1 MFNKTSFN
9 RVKFQ
14 DQQLDD
20 YVLENSVLKSK
31 LQSKIDALSIMSR
44 ELDKSSME
52 RDRYKVLVEQLMCK
66 KTVPL
71 RSSSESSNTVY
82 RLTPTNTISG
92 GEMLAKTQD
101 HNNMLKLEVETLKSK
116 LEEATGDIIAL
127 RKQLQKRESV
137 NDLTNGNKKLSTIF
151 SYSNNDYEQLVNEL
165 EKIQKK
171 YQQIQL
177 DYRATLDEKE
187 ELVSDRDYYKNKV
200 QRLNHQISYILTN
213 RSKVQDSNEID
224 PPKPIVDIDALVTEN
239 KYLHERITQ
248 LQVEKEIVKRTLT
261 KYKTLLDN
269 RNKNYSLHIKKGF
282 ADVMTQKQVRE
293 FLDNINSKTGMKQ
306 NSAAELKSLCLGLFE
321 ALNDKSVALQHQ
333 RKTNQILAN
342 RITELEK
349 TLESWCNGQKYI
361 PIFPS
366 QMLMDEFLTDSER
379 SVKTNYSK
387 DKEKSHENGENNMNK
402 YSDSDDDMNK
412 DNSDGSSADLRKNYD
427 DYDDCQQNGENRCI
441 SKTVLPQ
448 ELEELVKEA
457 LAELKPSN

>member
-1 MFNKTSFN
+1 MFSKASFNK
-9 RVKFQ
+9 VKFQ

-20 YVLENSVLKSK
+20 YILENSVLKSK

-52 RDRYKVLVEQLMCK
+52 RDRYKLLVEQLMST
-66 KTVPL
+66 KTISL
-71 RSSSESSNTVY
+71 KSYADSSSIAY

-101 HNNMLKLEVETLKSK
+101 HNNMLKLEVETLRSK
-116 LEEATGDIIAL
+116 LEETTGDIIVL
-127 RKQLQKRESV
+127 RKQLQKQQS
-137 NDLTNGNKKLSTIF
+137 NDDTYGNKKFSTAF
-151 SYSNNDYEQLVNEL
+151 TYTNEDYEQLVNEL

-171 YQQIQL
+171 YQQMQL
-177 DYRATLDEKE
+177 DYRAALDEKE
-187 ELVSDRDYYKNKV
+187 ELISDRNYYKTKA
-200 QRLNHQISYILTN
+200 QRLNHHISYILSNSTKMQN
-213 RSKVQDSNEID
+213 NNEID
-224 PPKPIVDIDALVTEN
+224 RPKPIVDFDALVAEN
-239 KYLHERITQ
+239 KYLHESITQ

-269 RNKNYSLHIKKGF
+269 RSQNYSLHVKKGF
-282 ADVMTQKQVRE
+282 ADVMTQKQVRT
-293 FLDNINSKTGMKQ
+293 FLDSINSKNNLKQ
-306 NSAAELKSLCLGLFE
+306 SSAAELKSLCLGLFE

-366 QMLMDEFLTDSER
+366 QMLLEEFLTDSEK
-379 SVKTNYSK
+379 SVKSNES
-387 DKEKSHENGENNMNK
+387 KEKDDPDNGKSYINK
-402 YSDSDDDMNK
+402 YSDSDDDIYK
-412 DNSDGSSADLRKNYD
+412 ENYD
-427 DYDDCQQNGENRCI
+427 VSVDVRKVYDEVCEYQQNGENRII
-441 SKTVLPQ
+441 SKIVLPQ

-457 LAELKPSN
+457 LAELKPSD